1 MQSMSLYDH
10 VIKRCREIIEVAQF
24 DSHERPYNL
33 TNPLLQWDIY
43 RYLLGVDSIKAEL
56 LLQSTQ
62 SDDIK

>member
-33 TNPLLQWDIY
+33 TNSLL
-43 RYLLGVDSIKAEL
+43 R
-56 LLQSTQ
+56 
-62 SDDIK
+62 